1 MGRGGGGGGHH
12 SSGGHF
18 HYSSS
23 HRSGGSSHH
32 SSSSFGSYHSSH
44 YGPTYYSGGRGG
56 SIIGVVATWIAIVF
70 IVLSSLIPVMLGSI
84 TKSTHEREKLSSAD
98 CKMIDTWYI
107 DDIDWIHDEKTLVN
121 GLKDFYSKT
130 GIQPLLYITDNI
142 DGDPTP
148 SESKFNAKLEE
159 MYSQYFKDDGHVIV
173 CFLESSPSDYA
184 SYYVAGSRAK
194 QVIDNEGGEIL
205 LDYLDYYYTQDS
217 LSDEQFFAKS
227 FDKAADRMMTVQKT
241 TKQMFIMFGIIL
253 IAVIA
258 FIAFVVMLI
267 KSKKLK
273 VKQAEAD
280 AKVLNSDLKDIADP
294 DEDKLLNKYSKEE

>member
-18 HYSSS
+18 HYSGG
-23 HRSGGSSHH
+23 RSGGSSHH
-32 SSSSFGSYHSSH
+32 SSSSFGSHHSSH
-44 YGPTYYSGGRGG
+44 YGPTYYSGSGGG
-56 SIIGVVATWIAIVF
+56 SIIGIAAIWIAVVL
-70 IVLSSLIPVMLGSI
+70 IVLSSLLPLLIPSI
-84 TKSTHEREKLSSAD
+84 TKSTHEREKLSSDD

-107 DDIDWIHDEKTLVN
+107 DDIDWIHDEKTLIN

-130 GIQPLLYITDNI
+130 GVQPLLYITDNI
-142 DGDPTP
+142 DGDPKP
-148 SESKFNAKLEE
+148 SESEFNAKLEE

-253 IAVIA
+253 TAVIG

-280 AKVLNSDLKDIADP
+280 AKILNSDLKDIYNP

>member
-1 MGRGGGGGGHH
+1 MGRGGDGGGHH

-18 HYSSS
+18 HYSS

-32 SSSSFGSYHSSH
+32 SSSSFGSYRSSH
-44 YGPTYYSGGRGG
+44 YGPTYYFGGRGG
-56 SIIGVVATWIAIVF
+56 SIIGVVATWVAIVF
-70 IVLSSLIPVMLGSI
+70 IVLSYLIPMMLGGI
-84 TKSTHEREKLSSAD
+84 TKSTHEREKLSSTD

-130 GIQPLLYITDNI
+130 GVQPLLYITDNI

-241 TKQMFIMFGIIL
+241 SKQLFIMFGIIL
-253 IAVIA
+253 VAVIA

-280 AKVLNSDLKDIADP
+280 AKILNSDLKNIADP

>member
-1 MGRGGGGGGHH
+1 MGRGGGGRGHH

-18 HYSSS
+18 HYSS
-23 HRSGGSSHH
+23 HRSGGSSHR
-32 SSSSFGSYHSSH
+32 SSSSFDSYHSSH
-44 YGPTYYSGGRGG
+44 YWPTYYFGGRGG
-56 SIIGVVATWIAIVF
+56 SIIGIVATWIAIIF
-70 IVLSSLIPVMLGSI
+70 IVLSYLIPMMSGSI
-84 TKSTHEREKLSSAD
+84 TRSTHEREKLSSAD
-98 CKMIDTWYI
+98 CKMVDTWYI
-107 DDIDWIHDEKTLVN
+107 DDIDWIHDKKALVN

-130 GIQPLLYITDNI
+130 GVQPLLYITDNI

-241 TKQMFIMFGIIL
+241 SKQLLIMFGIIL
-253 IAVIA
+253 LAVIA
-258 FIAFVVMLI
+258 FITFVVMLI

-273 VKQAEAD
+273 VKRAEAD
-280 AKVLNSDLKDIADP
+280 AKILNSDLKDIVDP

>member
-23 HRSGGSSHH
+23 HRSGGSSHR

-70 IVLSSLIPVMLGSI
+70 IVLSSLIPVMLGGI
-84 TKSTHEREKLSSAD
+84 TKSTHEREKLSSVD

-130 GIQPLLYITDNI
+130 GVQPLLYITDNI

-148 SESKFNAKLEE
+148 SESRFNVKLEK
-159 MYSQYFKDDGHVIV
+159 MYDQYFKDDGHVIV

-194 QVIDNEGGEIL
+194 RVIDNEGGEIL

-241 TKQMFIMFGIIL
+241 SKQMLIMFGIIL
-253 IAVIA
+253 VAVIG
-258 FIAFVVMLI
+258 FITFVVMLI

>member
-23 HRSGGSSHH
+23 HRSGGSSHR

-70 IVLSSLIPVMLGSI
+70 IVLSSLIPVMLGGI

-130 GIQPLLYITDNI
+130 GVQPLLYITDNI
-142 DGDPTP
+142 DGDPKP
-148 SESKFNAKLEE
+148 SESEFNAKLEE
-159 MYSQYFKDDGHVIV
+159 MYSQYFKDDGHIIV

-194 QVIDNEGGEIL
+194 QIIDNEGGEIL

-241 TKQMFIMFGIIL
+241 TKQMLIMFGIIL
-253 IAVIA
+253 VAVIG
-258 FIAFVVMLI
+258 FITFVVMFI
-267 KSKKLK
+267 KSKRLK

-280 AKVLNSDLKDIADP
+280 AKILNSDLKDIVDP

>member
-23 HRSGGSSHH
+23 HRSGGSSHR

-70 IVLSSLIPVMLGSI
+70 IVLSSLMPVMLGGI

-107 DDIDWIHDEKTLVN
+107 DDIDWIHDDKTLVN

-130 GIQPLLYITDNI
+130 GVQPLLYITDNI

-159 MYSQYFKDDGHVIV
+159 MYDQYFKDDGHVIV

-227 FDKAADRMMTVQKT
+227 FEKATDRMMTVQKT

-253 IAVIA
+253 VAVIG
-258 FIAFVVMLI
+258 FITFVVFVI
-267 KSKKLK
+267 RSKKLK

-280 AKVLNSDLKDIADP
+280 TKILNSDLKDIADP

>member
-18 HYSSS
+18 HYSGG
-23 HRSGGSSHH
+23 RSGGSSHH
-32 SSSSFGSYHSSH
+32 SSSSFGSHHSSH
-44 YGPTYYSGGRGG
+44 YGPTYYSGSGGG
-56 SIIGVVATWIAIVF
+56 SIIGIAAIWIAVVL
-70 IVLSSLIPVMLGSI
+70 IVLSSLLPVLIPSI
-84 TKSTHEREKLSSAD
+84 TKSTHEREKLSSDD

-130 GIQPLLYITDNI
+130 GVQPLLYITDNI
-142 DGDPTP
+142 DGDPKP
-148 SESKFNAKLEE
+148 SESEFNAKLEE
-159 MYSQYFKDDGHVIV
+159 MYSQYFKDDGHIIV

-194 QVIDNEGGEIL
+194 QIIDNEGGEIL
-205 LDYLDYYYTQDS
+205 LDYLDYYYAQDS

-241 TKQMFIMFGIIL
+241 TKQMLIMFGIIL
-253 IAVIA
+253 TAVIG

-280 AKVLNSDLKDIADP
+280 AKILNSDLKDIYNP
-294 DEDKLLNKYSKEE
+294 DEDKLLNKYSNEE

>member
-18 HYSSS
+18 HYNGG
-23 HRSGGSSHH
+23 RSGGSSHR
-32 SSSSFGSYHSSH
+32 SSSSFGSHHSSH
-44 YGPTYYSGGRGG
+44 YGLTYYYGSGGG
-56 SIIGVVATWIAIVF
+56 SIIGTVAIWIAIVF
-70 IVLSSLIPVMLGSI
+70 IIIASLLPVMVGSI
-84 TKSTHEREKLSSAD
+84 TKSTHEREKLSPAD

-107 DDIDWIHDEKTLVN
+107 DDIDWIHNEKTLVN

-130 GIQPLLYITDNI
+130 GVQPLLYITDNI
-142 DGDPTP
+142 DGDSTP

-159 MYSQYFKDDGHVIV
+159 MYDQYFKDDGHIIV

-184 SYYVAGSRAK
+184 SYYVVGSRAK

-241 TKQMFIMFGIIL
+241 TKQMFIMFGIVL
-253 IAVIA
+253 VAVIG
-258 FIAFVVMLI
+258 FIAFVVTSI

-280 AKVLNSDLKDIADP
+280 AKILNSDLKDIYNP

>member
-18 HYSSS
+18 HYSGG
-23 HRSGGSSHH
+23 RSGGSSHH
-32 SSSSFGSYHSSH
+32 SSSSFGSHHSSH
-44 YGPTYYSGGRGG
+44 YGPTYYSGNGGG
-56 SIIGVVATWIAIVF
+56 SIIGIAAIWIAVVL
-70 IVLSSLIPVMLGSI
+70 IVLSSLLPVLIPSI
-84 TKSTHEREKLSSAD
+84 TKSTHERERLSSDD

-121 GLKDFYSKT
+121 GLKGFYSKT
-130 GIQPLLYITDNI
+130 GVQPLLYITDNI
-142 DGDPTP
+142 DGDPKP
-148 SESKFNAKLEE
+148 SESEFNAKLEE

-253 IAVIA
+253 IAVIG

-280 AKVLNSDLKDIADP
+280 AKILNSDLKDIYNP

>member
-18 HYSSS
+18 NYSSN

-32 SSSSFGSYHSSH
+32 SSSNSSSYHSSH
-44 YGPTYYSGGRGG
+44 YGPTYYSSGIGG
-56 SIIGVVATWIAIVF
+56 SSIGVIAMWIVIVF
-70 IVLSSLIPVMLGSI
+70 IVLSYLIPVKLVSV

-98 CKMIDTWYI
+98 CKVIDTWYI
-107 DDIDWIHDEKTLVN
+107 DDINWIHDEKTLIN
-121 GLKDFYSKT
+121 GLKDFYNKT
-130 GIQPLLYITDNI
+130 GVQPLLYITDNI
-142 DGDPTP
+142 YGDPTP

-159 MYSQYFKDDGHVIV
+159 MYSKYFKDDGHVIV
-173 CFLESSPSDYA
+173 CFLESSPSNYA

-205 LDYLDYYYTQDS
+205 LDYLDYYYTHDD

-227 FDKAADRMMTVQKT
+227 FDKSADRMMTVQKT
-241 TKQMFIMFGIIL
+241 SKQMLIMFGIIL
-253 IAVIA
+253 VAVIG
-258 FIAFVVMLI
+258 FITFVVMLI
-267 KSKKLK
+267 NSKKLK
-273 VKQAEAD
+273 VEQAEAD
-280 AKVLNSDLKDIADP
+280 AKILNSDLKDIYNP

>member
-18 HYSSS
+18 HYSGG
-23 HRSGGSSHH
+23 RSGGSSHH
-32 SSSSFGSYHSSH
+32 SSSSFGSHHSSH
-44 YGPTYYSGGRGG
+44 YGPIYYYGSGGG
-56 SIIGVVATWIAIVF
+56 SIIGIVAIWIAVVL
-70 IVLSSLIPVMLGSI
+70 IVLSSLLPLLIPSI

-130 GIQPLLYITDNI
+130 GVQPLLYITDNI
-142 DGDPTP
+142 DGDHKP
-148 SESKFNAKLEE
+148 SESEFNAKLEE

-227 FDKAADRMMTVQKT
+227 FDKAANRMMMVQKT

-253 IAVIA
+253 TAVIG
-258 FIAFVVMLI
+258 FVAFVVMLI

-280 AKVLNSDLKDIADP
+280 AKILNSDLKDIADP

>member
-18 HYSSS
+18 HYSGG
-23 HRSGGSSHH
+23 RSGGSSHR
-32 SSSSFGSYHSSH
+32 SSSSFGSHHSSH
-44 YGPTYYSGGRGG
+44 YGPTYYYGSGGG
-56 SIIGVVATWIAIVF
+56 SIIGVVAIWIAIVF
-70 IVLSSLIPVMLGSI
+70 MVIASLLPVMVGRI

-107 DDIDWIHDEKTLVN
+107 DDIDWIHNEKTLIN

-130 GIQPLLYITDNI
+130 GVQPLLYITDNI

-159 MYSQYFKDDGHVIV
+159 MYDQYFKDDGHIIV

-205 LDYLDYYYTQDS
+205 LDYFDYYYSQDD

-241 TKQMFIMFGIIL
+241 TKQMFIMFGVIL
-253 IAVIA
+253 VAVVG

-280 AKVLNSDLKDIADP
+280 AKILNSDLKDIYNP

>member
-18 HYSSS
+18 HYSGG
-23 HRSGGSSHH
+23 RSGGSSHH
-32 SSSSFGSYHSSH
+32 SSSSFGSHHSSH
-44 YGPTYYSGGRGG
+44 YGPTYYSGSGGG
-56 SIIGVVATWIAIVF
+56 SIIGIAAIWIAVVL
-70 IVLSSLIPVMLGSI
+70 IVLSSLLPLLIPSI
-84 TKSTHEREKLSSAD
+84 TKSTHEREKLSSDD

-107 DDIDWIHDEKTLVN
+107 DDIDWIHNEKTLVN

-130 GIQPLLYITDNI
+130 GVQPLLYITDNI
-142 DGDPTP
+142 DGDLKP
-148 SESKFNAKLEE
+148 SESEFNAKLEE

-253 IAVIA
+253 TAVIG
-258 FIAFVVMLI
+258 FIAFVIMLI

-280 AKVLNSDLKDIADP
+280 AKILNSDLKDIYNP